1 MNRLARGWRSRDAPS
16 AAGRMAVLGQAWRIA
31 RELADGL
38 TSETAARAAPQLRDL
53 LGADGVALFGPALFG
68 PADPLAAAGLDADE
82 PEVASLAR
90 DAAATG
96 RTERRAGR
104 YAAPLIAEGQLVGVL
119 VAAGPGLTSR
129 AVETLADW
137 VAAAVERGGLESAR
151 TDLERSELKRMRA
164 QISPHF
170 LANSLSAITS
180 LVRLDPE
187 RARDLLN
194 RFAEYARYSL
204 ASHGDF
210 DTVAKEFRAVEA
222 YLQLERARF
231 GARLS
236 TSVFMAPEVLPVA
249 VPVLVLQPL
258 VENAIRHGI
267 ERRPG
272 PGRVIVQGGVLGTD
286 CLITVEDDGVGMD
299 PALAQAALAGQVQR
313 GGIGLANV
321 DRRLRAVYGDEYG
334 LVVETAPEAGTKV
347 TIRLPRST
355 PAGWLPQDLTA
366 GRSG

>member
-1 MNRLARGWRSRDAPS
+1 MNWLAPRWRPRTAPGGTQRMVVLEEAWRLAQEFTG
-16 AAGRMAVLGQAWRIA
+16 
-31 RELADGL
+31 GL
-38 TSETAARAAPQLRDL
+38 TSDAATRTAPRIRDL
-53 LGADGVALFGPALFG
+53 LGAVDVALFGPT
-68 PADPLAAAGLDADE
+68 DPLAATGLDAGG
-82 PEVASLAR
+82 PEISSLAR
-90 DAAATG
+90 KAAASG

-104 YAAPLIAEGQLVGVL
+104 YASPLVADGRIVGVL
-119 VAAGPGLTSR
+119 VAIGSDVTPR
-129 AVETLADW
+129 AVEILADW
-137 VAAAVERGGLESAR
+137 VAAALERGGMESAR
-151 TDLERSELKRMRA
+151 NDLERSELMRMRA

-180 LVRLDPE
+180 LVRSDPE

-210 DTVAKEFRAVEA
+210 DTVAEEFQAVEA

-231 GARLS
+231 GSRLS
-236 TSVFMAPEVLPVA
+236 TSVFLAPEVLPVA

-272 PGRVIVQGGVLGTD
+272 RGRVIVQGGVLGAD
-286 CLITVEDDGVGMD
+286 CLITVEDDGAGMD
-299 PALAQAALAGQVQR
+299 PALAQAVLAGQGKR
-313 GGIGLANV
+313 GSIGLANV

-334 LVVETAPEAGTKV
+334 LIVETACGSGTKV

-355 PAGWLPQDLTA
+355 PAGWLPQDTA
-366 GRSG
+366 GRWSR

>member
-1 MNRLARGWRSRDAPS
+1 
-16 AAGRMAVLGQAWRIA
+16 MAVLEQAMRIA

-38 TSETAARAAPQLRDL
+38 TAAAATRAAPQLRDL
-53 LGADGVALFGPALFG
+53 LGADGVALFGPTG
-68 PADPLAAAGLDADE
+68 PLAAAGLDADE
-82 PEVASLAR
+82 PEAASLAR
-90 DAAATG
+90 KAAASG
-96 RTERRAGR
+96 RTEHRAGR
-104 YAAPLIAEGQLVGVL
+104 YAAPLVAGGQLVGVL
-119 VAAGPGLTSR
+119 VAVGPGPTPR
-129 AVETLADW
+129 ATEVLADW
-137 VAAAVERGGLESAR
+137 TAAAVERGLMESAR

-170 LANSLSAITS
+170 LANSLSSITS
-180 LVRLDPE
+180 LVRSDPE

-204 ASHGDF
+204 ASRDDF
-210 DTVAKEFRAVEA
+210 DTVAEEFRAIEA

-272 PGRVIVQGGVLGTD
+272 PGRVVVQGSALGTE

-299 PALAQAALAGQVQR
+299 PALAQAVLAGQGRR
-313 GGIGLANV
+313 GSIGLANV
-321 DRRLRAVYGDEYG
+321 DRRMRAVYGDEYG

-355 PAGWLPQDLTA
+355 PAGYLPQQVI
-366 GRSG
+366 GGWSR